1 MVVDVGAVVVG
12 TRDVFSEQEL
22 ARLRG
27 FPEITRAEL
36 IKYFTLTGADEVFF
50 YASSAAS
57 GMCWARVCSCA
68 RCRGGAVA
76 LRGVGAAEIVNRGWS
91 DHQGQL
97 VEGSQDP

>member
-1 MVVDVGAVVVG
+1 MSGRVVVD

-36 IKYFTLTGADEVFF
+36 IKYFTLTGADEGF

-57 GMCWARVCSCA
+57 GMCWA
-68 RCRGGAVA
+68 
-76 LRGVGAAEIVNRGWS
+76 
-91 DHQGQL
+91 
-97 VEGSQDP
+97 